1 MINQGQKQMGSHDE
15 EIDIQKYGR
24 GHTVK
29 KGLVTEAKNNKA
41 HLPGAA
47 MATNQQ
53 INSLSYL
60 ETFL

>member
-1 MINQGQKQMGSHDE
+1 MGSHDE